1 MIQPLSEILSILD
14 CKDKF
19 HNCYEFKDQCHDAIV
34 DPDSE
39 YHLER
44 VKEVCK
50 KTCGFCSGPT
60 DKPPTGG
67 PTNKPPTGGPTNK
80 PPTGMP
86 TDKPPTGKPGNF
98 TYYNSDSSVKLNEMT
113 PIVFGNL

>member
-1 MIQPLSEILSILD
+1 MLILE

-34 DPDSE
+34 DPDSK

-50 KTCGFCSGPT
+50 ATCGFCGGITGKPT

-80 PPTGMP
+80 PPTGYP
-86 TDKPPTGKPGNF
+86 TDKPPTGKPGNS
-98 TYYNSDSSVKLNEMT
+98 TYYNSDTSVKL
-113 PIVFGNL
+113 ISKKFLKKSKAF

>member
-1 MIQPLSEILSILD
+1 MNIIQSIFEFITFLE

-34 DPDSE
+34 DPDSK

-50 KTCGFCSGPT
+50 ATCGFCGGITEKPT
-60 DKPPTGG
+60 K
-67 PTNKPPTGGPTNK
+67 K

-86 TDKPPTGKPGNF
+86 TDKPPTGYPTYKPPTGKPGNS
-98 TYYNSDSSVKLNEMT
+98 TYYNSDTSVKLT
-113 PIVFGNL
+113 Q